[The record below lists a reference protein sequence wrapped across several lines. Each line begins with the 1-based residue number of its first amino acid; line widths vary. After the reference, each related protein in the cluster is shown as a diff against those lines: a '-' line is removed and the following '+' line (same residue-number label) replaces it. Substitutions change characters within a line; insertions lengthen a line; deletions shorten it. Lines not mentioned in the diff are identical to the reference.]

1 MPAPASVA
9 MLRGPET
16 DPRPTAIEL
25 DRMSITFDTGK
36 GKTYAVDRAE
46 ARIAEGEFI
55 CVLGPSG
62 CGKSTVLNAIAG
74 FLKPSAGHVRVLGQD
89 VTGPGPDRGMVF
101 QQPLLFPWKTVRSNI
116 AHGPRMQG
124 RSRAEQREI
133 ADRML
138 NMIGLGRFAEAYPHQ
153 LSGGMQQRVA
163 IARALALEPRV
174 LLMDEPFGALDAQTR
189 IMMQENLLRIW
200 DEVRAT
206 VVFVTHD
213 IDEAVFLADRILVM
227 GGGGRILR
235 DIPVPMPRP
244 RDSGVAMEPE
254 FLSIKKDC
262 FDLIR
267 DETRKVFGED
277 H

>member
-1 MPAPASVA
+1 MPLVIVRDAPEPAA
-9 MLRGPET
+9 DTRA
-16 DPRPTAIEL
+16 TAIEL
-25 DRMSITFDTGK
+25 DRLSIIFDTGK
-36 GKTYAVDRAE
+36 GKTYAVDRAQ
-46 ARIAEGEFI
+46 ARIAEGDFV

-74 FLKPSAGHVRVLGQD
+74 FLRPAAGRVLVLGRE

-101 QQPLLFPWKTVRSNI
+101 QQPLLFPWKTVRGNI

-124 RSRAEQREI
+124 RSRADQREI
-133 ADRML
+133 GDRML
-138 NMIGLGRFAEAYPHQ
+138 DMIGLSRFAGAYPHQ

-174 LLMDEPFGALDAQTR
+174 VLMDEPFGALDAQTR

-200 DEVRAT
+200 DAVQAT

-227 GGGGRILR
+227 GVGGHILR
-235 DIPVPMPRP
+235 DIPVPMSRP
-244 RDSGVAMEPE
+244 RETSVVMEPA
-254 FLSIKKDC
+254 FLAIKRQC
-262 FDLIR
+262 FELIR
-267 DETRKVFGED
+267 DETRKAFGD
-277 H
+277 DR